1 MRWSLL
7 VIALTG
13 CDDHLF
19 LPEGGELAPGWCGVE
34 PVLTSSCALSG
45 CHDAATATGG
55 LDLETDALTAMVGVE
70 SANYAGQVYVV
81 AGDSASSLLH
91 LKVAGTDAGTR
102 MPLGSP
108 LGETEIAAIKAWIDD
123 GATGC
128 EVSP

>member
-1 MRWSLL
+1 MLL
-7 VIALTG
+7 ALAA

-19 LPEGGELAPGWCGVE
+19 VPEGGELAPGWCGVE
-34 PVLTSSCALSG
+34 PVLQASCAVGG

-70 SANYAGQVYVV
+70 SANYAGQAYVV
-81 AGDSASSLLH
+81 AGDASSSLLY

-102 MPLGSP
+102 MPLGTP
-108 LGETEIAAIKAWIDD
+108 LGATEIAAIQAWIDD

-128 EVSP
+128 EVAP